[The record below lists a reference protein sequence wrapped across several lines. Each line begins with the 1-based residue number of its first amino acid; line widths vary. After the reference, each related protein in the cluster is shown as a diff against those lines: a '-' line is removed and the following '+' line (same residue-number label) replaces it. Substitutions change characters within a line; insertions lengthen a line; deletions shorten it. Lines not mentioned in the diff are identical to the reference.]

1 MSPHPL
7 SRPGNAQVQGR
18 APRHPPGSPTGTRRG
33 GAAVGGTE
41 RGGGPR
47 PTPPDSPHPR
57 ARVAR
62 SCGERMLRRGDA
74 AVGEGSLAGL
84 SLTAS
89 FSSWPGLRGCPRSC
103 SDSARLLQRLNV
115 QPGRVELRRIG
126 ASGGRV
132 ASGAE
137 GEGEMGRLLSPPPP
151 RPPQT
156 RPPPAPFSHGSCGPS
171 HPTRLQPSTPPAGEV
186 TAALTNQRS
195 CGGPARRATGR
206 ARKGGA

>member
-1 MSPHPL
+1 M
-7 SRPGNAQVQGR
+7 
-18 APRHPPGSPTGTRRG
+18 
-33 GAAVGGTE
+33 GGTE

-47 PTPPDSPHPR
+47 PTPPDSPHLR
-57 ARVAR
+57 ARAAR
-62 SCGERMLRRGDA
+62 SGGERMLWRGDA

-137 GEGEMGRLLSPPPP
+137 GEGKMGRLLSPPR

-171 HPTRLQPSTPPAGEV
+171 HHTRLQPSTPPAGEV
-186 TAALTNQRS
+186 TAALANQRS
-195 CGGPARRATGR
+195 FGGPARRATGR
-206 ARKGGA
+206 ARKGGTRES